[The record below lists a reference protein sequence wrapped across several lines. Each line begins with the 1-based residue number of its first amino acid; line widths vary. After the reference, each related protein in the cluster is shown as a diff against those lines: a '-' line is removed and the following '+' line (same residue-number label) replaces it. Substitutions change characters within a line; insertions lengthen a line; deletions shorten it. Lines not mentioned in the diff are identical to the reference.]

1 MSKKDYYE
9 SLGVSRNATK
19 SDIKKAYR
27 KAALKF
33 HPDRAKNSGL
43 DPKIAEEK
51 FKEISE
57 AYSILSDPDKR
68 QQYDQFGHDAFSQFG
83 GRGGFHMDI
92 DPFDI
97 FSQFFSGRGFGRSGF
112 SSFNVE
118 GSPFSRTGSF
128 SSTQQPQR
136 GKDVQIS
143 LTIKNSE
150 LANRKDILK
159 KTISVNRRFHDG
171 SVKKERI
178 RVPIPSNVQNGK
190 TLRISGKGNK
200 GKMGGL
206 AGDLHIKIVIDDD
219 ILNIPLSILLA
230 LRGSDSFTVKSPNG
244 EQLTGTIPMNTKENT
259 ILDFITDTNA
269 TKKIRVKYSFP
280 KQLTDE
286 QKRLLIKIYDIELKK

>member
-1 MSKKDYYE
+1 VSKKDYYE
-9 SLGVSRNATK
+9 SLGISRNATK

-27 KAALKF
+27 KAALKY
-33 HPDRAKNSGL
+33 HPDRAKNSGF

-57 AYSILSDPDKR
+57 AYSILTDPDKK
-68 QQYDQFGHDAFSQFG
+68 QKYDQFGHDAFSQFG

-97 FSQFFSGRGFGRSGF
+97 FSQFFGGRGFGRGGF
-112 SSFNVE
+112 SSFNADD
-118 GSPFSRTGSF
+118 SPFSSTRQF
-128 SSTQQPQR
+128 RSTQQPQR

-143 LTIKNSE
+143 LTIKTSE
-150 LANRKDILK
+150 LVNRKDTLK

-178 RVPIPSNVQNGK
+178 RVPIPSNVKNGK
-190 TLRISGKGNK
+190 ILRILGKGNK

-206 AGDLHIKIVIDDD
+206 AGDLLVKIIIDDN

-230 LRGSDSFTVKSPNG
+230 LRGSDSITIKSPDN
-244 EQLTGTIPMNTKENT
+244 EQLTGKIPINTKENT
-259 ILDFITDTNA
+259 ILEFITDINTN
-269 TKKIRVKYSFP
+269 KKITVKYSHP
-280 KQLTDE
+280 KQLSDE
-286 QKRLLIKIYDIELKK
+286 QKELLTKIYEIELKK

>member
-43 DPKIAEEK
+43 DPKIAEGK

-112 SSFNVE
+112 SSFNAE
-118 GSPFSRTGSF
+118 GSPFSRTGPF

-143 LTIKNSE
+143 LTIKTSE

-159 KTISVNRRFHDG
+159 KIISVNRRFHDG

-190 TLRISGKGNK
+190 ILRISGKGNK

-206 AGDLHIKIVIDDD
+206 AGDLHVKIVIDDD
-219 ILNIPLSILLA
+219 ILNIPLSILLV
-230 LRGSDSFTVKSPNG
+230 LRGSDSFTIKSPNG

-259 ILDFITDTNA
+259 ILNFITDTNV

-280 KQLTDE
+280 KQLSDE
-286 QKRLLIKIYDIELKK
+286 QKKLLTKIYDIELKK